1 MLSMSPDS
9 RHESS
14 RRRASIT
21 SLIISVCVALLFVLG
36 VACSSSPSVEGAGAS
51 LSNLLFQVE
60 QTDADLVS
68 ASKVTET
75 DSILSTSGGFG
86 PLMTPMMCILG
97 VMCGLLFT
105 VLAIRL
111 YRRPALP
118 DRRLAAILALS
129 LVVVA
134 PLLRQTALSLAQ
146 LRVSRT

>member
-1 MLSMSPDS
+1 MLREMLSMSPDS

-97 VMCGLLFT
+97 VMCGLREDWHAAQVTLN
-105 VLAIRL
+105 
-111 YRRPALP
+111 RPAQDQLYPGP
-118 DRRLAAILALS
+118 DFRR
-129 LVVVA
+129 
-134 PLLRQTALSLAQ
+134 
-146 LRVSRT
+146 SRPP